1 MRCGLRV
8 ILLAGVAL
16 AWSLG
21 GTPAQEKKAEPR
33 RSALYRSFDP
43 GKLRQQYEAK
53 LKAGARIT
61 DMGNRQHLT
70 ITPPGELF
78 SDFHLGGE
86 FTEEQ
91 LKGLLADLKA
101 DLVSLARASK
111 VTLVKGPSD
120 QVFDR
125 PIVLLPILFGLGRP
139 SWVDLS
145 SLRGWYFT
153 YREGTI
159 RGAVD
164 ILAAHTDTRNPKQ
177 WVVSC
182 AVHERGP

>member
-1 MRCGLRV
+1 V

-43 GKLRQQYEAK
+43 GKMRQKYEANP
-53 LKAGARIT
+53 KAGARFT
-61 DMGNRQHLT
+61 EMGSRRHLT
-70 ITPPGELF
+70 VIPPGEVSGDVF

-86 FTEEQ
+86 LTEEQ
-91 LKGLLADLKA
+91 LKLLLADLKSN
-101 DLVSLARASK
+101 LVALARASK
-111 VTLVKGPSD
+111 VTLVEGPSD
-120 QVFDR
+120 HVLGR
-125 PIVLLPILFGLGRP
+125 PIVLLPILFDMGRP
-139 SWVDLS
+139 SWIDLS
-145 SLRGWYFT
+145 SLRGSYFT
-153 YREGTI
+153 YREGTT

-164 ILAAHTDTRNPKQ
+164 ILAAHTDPQNPKQ

>member
-1 MRCGLRV
+1 MHRSLLV
-8 ILLAGVAL
+8 ILLAVVAPSWFL
-16 AWSLG
+16 D

-43 GKLRQQYEAK
+43 GKMRQKYEAH
-53 LKAGARIT
+53 LKAAVRFT
-61 DMGNRQHLT
+61 EWGNRQGLT
-70 ITPPGELF
+70 ITPPGEVF
-78 SDFHLGGE
+78 SDFRLGAE

-91 LKGLLADLKA
+91 LKGLLADLKS
-101 DLVSLARASK
+101 DLIKLARASK

-125 PIVLLPILFGLGRP
+125 PIVLLPIFFGMGRP

-145 SLRGWYFT
+145 SLRGSSFT
-153 YREGTI
+153 YRDGTI

-164 ILAAHTDTRNPKQ
+164 ILAAHVDPRSPKQ

-182 AVHERGP
+182 VVHEREP